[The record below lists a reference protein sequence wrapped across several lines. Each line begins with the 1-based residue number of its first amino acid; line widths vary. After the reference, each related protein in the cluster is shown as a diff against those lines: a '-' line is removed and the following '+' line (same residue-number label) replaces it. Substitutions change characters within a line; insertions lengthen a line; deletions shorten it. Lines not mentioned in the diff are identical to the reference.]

1 MGHSFIF
8 FLKNIKMNFSVRAL
22 NCFYITIR
30 RFQCPT
36 VNLSISAE
44 ARILGKIMRGSKKAK
59 KSRYI
64 PQDASHLVVPELV
77 GESAKGNA
85 KVTNRRVSVL
95 NSLYLEKI
103 TDLMSSSEFDRKL
116 LDHGFVIT
124 RVNELPG
131 FIVKVFLFLI
141 EIV

>member
-1 MGHSFIF
+1 MFIH
-8 FLKNIKMNFSVRAL
+8 L
-22 NCFYITIR
+22 IR
-30 RFQCPT
+30 
-36 VNLSISAE
+36 
-44 ARILGKIMRGSKKAK
+44 